1 MEEELRK
8 VGGSTDDML
17 MLCIYCRQ
25 PYVESDEGKLHQ
37 LDVLMRMGNSYAYNV
52 LAGYYQCGM
61 MGLTKDMTKAKELY
75 CKAGELGCPEAYGNL
90 GKIYEYNE
98 EGATREDMMKAKQ
111 YYEKGAIMGSIHAR
125 ANIGTIEERAG
136 NIQRAYKHYMIAAR
150 AGDTIC
156 LDQVT
161 EGYKDGLVTKD
172 DYAEVLRA
180 YQKSRDET
188 RSRVR
193 DAAEIVYKPY
203 SSLQHF

>member
-1 MEEELRK
+1 
-8 VGGSTDDML
+8 
-17 MLCIYCRQ
+17 
-25 PYVESDEGKLHQ
+25 
-37 LDVLMRMGNSYAYNV
+37 
-52 LAGYYQCGM
+52 
-61 MGLTKDMTKAKELY
+61 
-75 CKAGELGCPEAYGNL
+75 
-90 GKIYEYNE
+90 
-98 EGATREDMMKAKQ
+98 
-111 YYEKGAIMGSIHAR
+111 
-125 ANIGTIEERAG
+125 
-136 NIQRAYKHYMIAAR
+136 MIAAR

-188 RSRVR
+188 RSSVR